1 MLLYGISA
9 EEAALWAF
17 IWLKMRNN
25 NSCQIVMAET
35 LNAARVHIGSDVFL
49 FLYMQFVS
57 VNTCIYQILTSSQV
71 HQLLH
76 S

>member
-1 MLLYGISA
+1 
-9 EEAALWAF
+9 
-17 IWLKMRNN
+17 
-25 NSCQIVMAET
+25 MAET